1 MAFLKKIIENS
12 RLLEVLH
19 DNLPVSM
26 KTSQFYQSIR
36 EYLENYCEYNSLSAE
51 HVVNVYTDYIV
62 AYNKHCK
69 EFIKTGKYP
78 AALGNNTYFPNR
90 IEYDIVLILSVLFT
104 QHRYRIMQLLAKQHE
119 SDKALYIGLGPGLEM
134 ELTAPLHKEI
144 YGYDL
149 SLNPFL
155 KKHFNSVSLHAE
167 LYTGQYPNY
176 FNTIYLIELLEH
188 LEHPFDLLDVC
199 YASLQ
204 TNGLILLTTA
214 TDIPQFDH
222 LYNFPDDHKLFDEK
236 LMQMGF
242 EIVTKEKLEHHYLT
256 LDLRPSNHF
265 YAIRKK

>member
-1 MAFLKKIIENS
+1 MAFLSKILDSS

-19 DNLPVSM
+19 DNLPVSV
-26 KTSQFYQSIR
+26 KSSNLYQRI
-36 EYLENYCEYNSLSAE
+36 EHYLEDYCEYNSLSADY
-51 HVVNVYTDYIV
+51 VVEMYTHYIM

-69 EFIKTGKYP
+69 DFIKTGQYP
-78 AALGNNTYFPNR
+78 AALGNNNYHASR
-90 IEYDIVLILSVLFT
+90 IEYDIVLLLSVLFT
-104 QHRYRIMQLLAKQHE
+104 QHRYRIMQLLANQQSSE
-119 SDKALYIGLGPGLEM
+119 KALFIGLGPGLEM
-134 ELTAPLHKEI
+134 ELTAKLHREV
-144 YGYDL
+144 YGYDV

-155 KKHFNSVSLHAE
+155 KQHFNSVSLHAE

-188 LEHPFDLLDVC
+188 LEHPFDLLEVC